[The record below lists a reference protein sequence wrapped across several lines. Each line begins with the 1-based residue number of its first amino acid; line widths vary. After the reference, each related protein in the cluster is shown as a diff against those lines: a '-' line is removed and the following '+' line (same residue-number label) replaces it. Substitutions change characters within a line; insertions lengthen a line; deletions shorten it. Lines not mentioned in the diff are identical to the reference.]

1 MPAGQALQGLN
12 QQMRMTETKVASMPA
27 TSAILD
33 VLMEMREARGL
44 SARVAGGDL
53 DAVDDRDTA
62 LDEAGL
68 AIEKLRPT
76 LASEQFARSRA
87 ALAEVEALW
96 LPMLAPTPSMPPA
109 TGRVSSRRPGRS
121 T

>member
-44 SARVAGGDL
+44 SALVAGGDL

-87 ALAEVEALW
+87 ALAEALW